1 MKEYEVR
8 IDLNSLI
15 FSVIAESEQ
24 EAIDRASDIA
34 YDQSLY
40 DLFKRADYEVKEIGE
55 WVE

>member
-15 FSVIAESEQ
+15 FSVIAESEA